1 MRVEAALPALT
12 HHEILRLVEPFV
24 RAGHRPDLAAS
35 DRTRRRIVFHPQ
47 VLAPTPAPDPQAGS
61 GSGSG
66 SGSSFESESES
77 DPGPRTAAP
86 EPPGASPMSP
96 MPTLTQALVLEQPAP
111 QRCTLTRRVTTSDGL
126 EACVELEGADAGA
139 LLRRLQDL
147 APQQQFGR
155 ADGALVAWQ
164 QRLPLPVGDAP
175 PPPPVL
181 RGAQARVAGLTLAAR
196 VSGVGGY
203 PAELELLRGE
213 GPAPRL
219 PDDLLAV
226 LGGPWSHLTPLKR
239 GWIGSIALR
248 GEEPRRSALA
258 QARLTQTVAH
268 LSRTLAEPPPRFH
281 ERHRRARWIVGL
293 RGTLPVLLGLGIVG
307 AALYAQR
314 LGPEGQSTLAM
325 LANATPPLLL
335 MLLFLR
341 KEIPRIG
348 LPRVPRRL
356 APDAWEPA
364 TAGKTS

>member
-12 HHEILRLVEPFV
+12 HHEILALVEPFV

-47 VLAPTPAPDPQAGS
+47 VLAPVPSPDPQAGS
-61 GSGSG
+61 GSGT
-66 SGSSFESESES
+66 ES

-86 EPPGASPMSP
+86 KPPGASPMSP
-96 MPTLTQALVLEQPAP
+96 MPKLTQALVLEQPAP
-111 QRCTLTRRVTTSDGL
+111 QRCTLTRRVTTPDGL

-147 APQQQFGR
+147 TPQQQFGR

-175 PPPPVL
+175 PPVL
-181 RGAQARVAGLTLAAR
+181 RGAQARVAGLTLAVR

-203 PAELELLRGE
+203 PAEIELLRGE

-364 TAGKTS
+364 AAAGLQATRVTAPR